1 MEHFDNESKLKSY
14 LLLRKKKKPKER
26 LCVLASKSTY
36 YIFISNNTS
45 REVKTFGNFVVSP
58 KTNCILF
65 LATSWDEDQDKSAYG
80 QTMMGTVTKFI

>member
-14 LLLRKKKKPKER
+14 LLLRKIKKPKER

-45 REVKTFGNFVVSP
+45 TCSCKRFTQSNEEDSP
-58 KTNCILF
+58 KKI
-65 LATSWDEDQDKSAYG
+65 Y
-80 QTMMGTVTKFI
+80 

>member
-45 REVKTFGNFVVSP
+45 TCSCKRFTQSNEEDSP
-58 KTNCILF
+58 KKI
-65 LATSWDEDQDKSAYG
+65 Y
-80 QTMMGTVTKFI
+80 

>member
-14 LLLRKKKKPKER
+14 LLLRKKKPKER

-45 REVKTFGNFVVSP
+45 TCSCKRFTQSNEEDSP
-58 KTNCILF
+58 KKI
-65 LATSWDEDQDKSAYG
+65 Y
-80 QTMMGTVTKFI
+80 

>member
-14 LLLRKKKKPKER
+14 LLLCKKKNPKER

-45 REVKTFGNFVVSP
+45 TCSCKRFTQSNEEDSP
-58 KTNCILF
+58 KKI
-65 LATSWDEDQDKSAYG
+65 Y
-80 QTMMGTVTKFI
+80 

>member
-26 LCVLASKSTY
+26 LSVLASKSTY

-45 REVKTFGNFVVSP
+45 TCSCKRFTQSNEEDSP
-58 KTNCILF
+58 KKI
-65 LATSWDEDQDKSAYG
+65 Y
-80 QTMMGTVTKFI
+80 